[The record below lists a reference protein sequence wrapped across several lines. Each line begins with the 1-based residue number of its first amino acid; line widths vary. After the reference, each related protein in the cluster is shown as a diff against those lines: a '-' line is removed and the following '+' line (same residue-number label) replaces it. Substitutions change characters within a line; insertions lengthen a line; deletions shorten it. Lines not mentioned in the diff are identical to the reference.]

1 MLSFLPAQRAAG
13 PIRDAWE
20 TVDPDVVKVASAFA
34 SDAGFTMLRAAVGK
48 QAFDRASKEWLIG
61 IYEGV
66 SGPGALTRMMD
77 ANWSEVRIPLGRE
90 TLDAVELRGPQ
101 LFHPKAYYLENTANS
116 TVAIISTSANLTV
129 KGLRQNVEQAQEW
142 RGKCGDRDAVAFR
155 AWWQNQWAAA
165 DGVTKALI
173 KEYEDKR
180 PKFRGRGAPRPNP
193 PKDSTLQRASSLWI
207 ELTRQPEGG
216 SFNQID
222 LLYNCNY
229 FFFPAMKLPSKAVDH
244 PRTFED
250 RLGNVYG
257 NACQVSYN
265 GRPRRK
271 KGNSMWRVY
280 MPTLA
285 QGFSGYQ
292 DGDVLVRFDRTS
304 TPDHYRIDVAPSV
317 SPRALEWIE
326 NSSHVERKGKAP
338 RRMGWS

>member
-77 ANWSEVRIPLGRE
+77 ANWSEVRIPRGRE

-155 AWWQNQWAAA
+155 AWWQNQWA
-165 DGVTKALI
+165 
-173 KEYEDKR
+173 
-180 PKFRGRGAPRPNP
+180 
-193 PKDSTLQRASSLWI
+193 
-207 ELTRQPEGG
+207 
-216 SFNQID
+216 
-222 LLYNCNY
+222 
-229 FFFPAMKLPSKAVDH
+229 
-244 PRTFED
+244 
-250 RLGNVYG
+250 
-257 NACQVSYN
+257 
-265 GRPRRK
+265 
-271 KGNSMWRVY
+271 
-280 MPTLA
+280 
-285 QGFSGYQ
+285 
-292 DGDVLVRFDRTS
+292 
-304 TPDHYRIDVAPSV
+304 
-317 SPRALEWIE
+317 
-326 NSSHVERKGKAP
+326 
-338 RRMGWS
+338 